1 MHNNQMLS
9 RMIRVFV
16 AGVVSVVLFAQPST
30 AWAQAGPNLVIS
42 MSHTGNFIVGENGVF
57 TIVVSNIGG
66 TATSGQ
72 MDVGQLY
79 ESSIYSSPFTFVSAV
94 GTGWACQYEHLGL
107 FLEELDCRNPG
118 VIAAGASAAP
128 ITLTVDPC
136 CSGTFTTYVSVSDAS
151 DRIAVNT
158 SDVTTVLAA
167 VPTLPQWAMIALTVL
182 LAFAGF
188 VAMRRRMT

>member
-1 MHNNQMLS
+1 MLS
-9 RMIRVFV
+9 SMIRVL
-16 AGVVSVVLFAQPST
+16 ATGVVSAALFVLPST
-30 AWAQAGPNLVIS
+30 AWAQTGPNLTIA
-42 MSHTGNFIVGENGVF
+42 MSHTGNFTVGKNGVF

-66 TATSGQ
+66 PATSGQ

-94 GTGWACQYEHLGL
+94 GAGWACEYEYIGS
-107 FLEELDCRNPG
+107 FVEELNCRNPG
-118 VIAAGASAAP
+118 VIAPGASAAP

-136 CSGTFTTYVSVSDAS
+136 CSGTFTTYVSVGDAS

-167 VPTLPQWAMIALTVL
+167 VPTLPQWAMMTLAML
-182 LAFAGF
+182 LSLAGF
-188 VAMRRRMT
+188 VAIRRRTT